1 MGLIKLV
8 MDTAGGVISDQFLE
22 YFYCDTI
29 DNNTLM
35 VLRYRLQEDRITRL
49 PIILYPTDQK

>member
-8 MDTAGGVISDQFLE
+8 MDTAAGVISDQFLE
-22 YFYCDTI
+22 YFYCNTI
-29 DNNTLM
+29 DNDTLM
-35 VLRYRLQEDRITRL
+35 VKEGRITRL